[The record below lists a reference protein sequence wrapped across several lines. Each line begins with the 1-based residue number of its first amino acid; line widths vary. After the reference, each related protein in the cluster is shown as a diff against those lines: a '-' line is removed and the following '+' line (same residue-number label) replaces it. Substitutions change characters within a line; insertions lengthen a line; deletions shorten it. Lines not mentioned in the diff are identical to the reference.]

1 MKIYESFFDFWMKRY
16 LLVFGGSLGFNFND
30 MLALYIACF
39 TGKDEGQFLR
49 FQPRQLYR
57 HQGSPLQFFLV
68 WSCLRLLCWPLLPRK
83 PSCLCRQ
90 KSHLTRKRPPFLFHL
105 PSFSFQRGAVRQTSH
120 RQVFRSQFRQ
130 QAPYSLHSCKFR
142 SAPNI
147 EAFAR
152 RLGWWTVPHFWP
164 ILLRQGTDLRVQ

>member
-1 MKIYESFFDFWMKRY
+1 MKAFWLLNEKIFISFWW
-16 LLVFGGSLGFNFND
+16 GLGFIFNGI
-30 MLALYIACF
+30 LALYIACF

-57 HQGSPLQFFLV
+57 HQGSPHQFFLV
-68 WSCLRLLCWPLLPRK
+68 WSCLRLLCWPLPPRK

-90 KSHLTRKRPPFLFHL
+90 KSRLTRKRRPFLAHF
-105 PSFSFQRGAVRQTSH
+105 PSFSFQRVAVHQTSH

-142 SAPNI
+142 SAPNFW
-147 EAFAR
+147 AFAR
-152 RLGWWTVPHFWP
+152 RLGWWNEPHFLP
-164 ILLRQGTDLRVQ
+164 ILPRQGTDLRAQ